1 MGLTGT
7 PPAVFMREGNAA
19 DPRAVRTRQLLLDA
33 FERQLERGE
42 SAPTVSSLA
51 QEAGVSRSSF
61 YNHFSGA
68 ENVGVAAFRELLDE
82 FKPSSDAET
91 GRPSEEG
98 TTRVG
103 FAEFFE
109 HLGHHRVLCLAVL
122 VPDTQTPALFEL
134 HGTLV
139 AHLTQAISAVDTKP
153 LGLQANRAA
162 IFLVGGILSLL
173 LDWLQDPTETAEDLA
188 KTVESMLPGWLRES
202 ESLNAPILVT
212 PASELP
218 SATASGQ

>member
-51 QEAGVSRSSF
+51 HEAGVSRSSF

-82 FKPSSDAET
+82 FTPSSGGAAE
-91 GRPSEEG
+91 RPSEAG
-98 TTRVG
+98 RSRVG
-103 FAEFFE
+103 FAELFG

-139 AHLTQAISAVDTKP
+139 AHLTEAISTVETKP
-153 LGLQANRAA
+153 TGLEAHRAA

-173 LDWLQDPTETAEDLA
+173 LDWLQEPTETAEELA
-188 KTVESMLPGWLRES
+188 RTVESMLPGWLRES
-202 ESLNAPILVT
+202 ESLDAPILIT
-212 PASELP
+212 PASEHP
-218 SATASGQ
+218 SATASGR